1 MGFFFIRNILR
12 GQIKRCGLARAQE
25 QDNPDRDV
33 VHRLLY
39 LAELGRKKKPNKN
52 LDTRDAFL
60 LLG

>member
-1 MGFFFIRNILR
+1 MVFFFIRNILQ

-39 LAELGRKKKPNKN
+39 LAELGRKKKTQQKP
-52 LDTRDAFL
+52 
-60 LLG
+60 